1 MRSQHLKPISTTVVS
16 ILKIFFLVGQYW
28 MHGRKEAKECYS
40 HLPQRERSGKRRTR
54 YNMWYLLPLFSS
66 IFFWLWFQESIFEN
80 LWWVEFGFH
89 NLEEKILV
97 FDLELS
103 SSSLPFLF
111 IYFLFFY
118 IWRAFKKRKKN
129 LQILKI
135 IVDFCKTKVY
145 LSLFK
150 NLKYF

>member
-1 MRSQHLKPISTTVVS
+1 MWYLLPLFSLWKLSGYQKN
-16 ILKIFFLVGQYW
+16 FFFVGKYW

-103 SSSLPFLF
+103 SSSLSFLF
-111 IYFLFFY
+111 IYFLFFEGLS
-118 IWRAFKKRKKN
+118 RKGKEIEN
-129 LQILKI
+129 IIKI
-135 IVDFCKTKVY
+135 
-145 LSLFK
+145 SLVTVF
-150 NLKYF
+150 